1 MKSYLSEGWV
11 DVDVMAVVIELV
23 VMVADIPLVVL
34 LFILCDLGGW
44 FSVR

>member
-23 VMVADIPLVVL
+23 VMVADIPLVV
-34 LFILCDLGGW
+34 FVVY
-44 FSVR
+44 FV